1 MESHEVTINGKTHP
15 VRPVRNICAHDIKQF
30 RIHGSKQIP
39 FIKNN
44 DQTKMEEGEIFAI
57 ETFGTT
63 GRGYLRDDVGVY
75 GYGVSPNAPKQVNL
89 PLASAGKLYKTIR
102 ENFGSLVF
110 CRRYL
115 EHIDQERYLAGVSVP
130 RFIFDCPFFG
140 PLVLTLFELNCLVNN
155 GVLDSYAPLVDIK
168 GSYSAQFEHVSPFH
182 CSLLACHY

>member
-1 MESHEVTINGKTHP
+1 MESHEVTINGKTYP

-44 DQTKMEEGEIFAI
+44 DQTKMEAGEIFAI

-63 GRGYLRDDVGVY
+63 GKGNLRDGDGVY
-75 GYGVSPNAPKQVNL
+75 GYGLRPDAPKQVSL
-89 PLASAGKLYKTIR
+89 PLASAGKLHKTIR

-115 EHIDQERYLAGVSVP
+115 EHIGQERYLAGVSSA
-130 RFIFDCPFFG
+130 PFVIPLFG
-140 PLVLTLFELNCLVNN
+140 EERC
-155 GVLDSYAPLVDIK
+155 
-168 GSYSAQFEHVSPFH
+168 
-182 CSLLACHY
+182 